1 MGGILKK
8 KKKPATAATPAP
20 EPVVETPTVAA
31 SSAGTY
37 EDPVAVAAKA
47 TDPIVERDDSVE
59 GATKRAE
66 ARAEAEE
73 TTEMKRLQRRRR
85 LRRRGGMRLLFS
97 PLRRE
102 GPGFSDIRS
111 KLGG

>member
-8 KKKPATAATPAP
+8 KKKPAPAATPAP
-20 EPVVETPTVAA
+20 VPEPAVEAQAP
-31 SSAGTY
+31 TY

>member
-8 KKKPATAATPAP
+8 KKKPAPAAAPAPAP
-20 EPVVETPTVAA
+20 EPVVEA
-31 SSAGTY
+31 SAGTY

-47 TDPIVERDDSVE
+47 PDPITERDDSVE

-66 ARAEAEE
+66 ARAEGEE
-73 TTEMKRLQRRRR
+73 TTEMKKLQRRRR

>member
-8 KKKPATAATPAP
+8 KKPAPAATPAP

-37 EDPVAVAAKA
+37 EDPVAVAKKA

-66 ARAEAEE
+66 ARAEA
-73 TTEMKRLQRRRR
+73 RRNNRNEKDCNV
-85 LRRRGGMRLLFS
+85 G
-97 PLRRE
+97 E
-102 GPGFSDIRS
+102 D
-111 KLGG
+111 

>member
-8 KKKPATAATPAP
+8 KKKPAPAATPAP
-20 EPVVETPTVAA
+20 EPAVETPTVAA